1 MRSSSVRWA
10 LTTERSASTCRARR
24 PQSRGARAFGKV
36 MGWWM
41 VGGGFRLPNASS
53 SGRAGTQGTLQA
65 VSAGV
70 ASSPLLLG
78 EHSPRSFSHHRRPA
92 VSLHSTICEGTPQ
105 TRVSIRGARAGA
117 SHHDIRLVAGRS
129 QDGRGKEERACGEP
143 YLKTA
148 RSELE
153 PVEASSSSRAVPR
166 TVFSDEEKLRFE
178 QHTILS
184 PVSRLL

>member
-1 MRSSSVRWA
+1 MHSTAIANTPLIIEAPDTDTRRADAEHSPVTVQRLRTKYETSGRSRVRHIDVEALLATGARAFVADAHANTPIHVERRQQGMLPRAAGGSRLARTKTCQMRSSSVRWA
-10 LTTERSASTCRARR
+10 LTTERSASTCRAARR

-78 EHSPRSFSHHRRPA
+78 EHMSSF
-92 VSLHSTICEGTPQ
+92 L
-105 TRVSIRGARAGA
+105 
-117 SHHDIRLVAGRS
+117 
-129 QDGRGKEERACGEP
+129 
-143 YLKTA
+143 
-148 RSELE
+148 
-153 PVEASSSSRAVPR
+153 
-166 TVFSDEEKLRFE
+166 
-178 QHTILS
+178 
-184 PVSRLL
+184 